1 MAESDVDQLKQAIEG
16 LHRCSARLVE
26 SVPVTET
33 YNNEVVWDGVV
44 HVFNLDGHASAS
56 RAYAWS
62 GEVNGPDERRFFAVI
77 HEGPVGSP
85 IDAVRAVLAAN
96 RPN

>member
-1 MAESDVDQLKQAIEG
+1 MAESDVEQLRQSIEG

-26 SVPVTET
+26 SIPVTET
-33 YNNEVVWDGVV
+33 QNKEVVFDGVV
-44 HVFNLDGHASAS
+44 HVFDLGGHSSAA

-62 GEVNGPDERRFFAVI
+62 NQVTGRDKHYFAVL
-77 HEGPVGSP
+77 HEGLVGSP

-96 RPN
+96 RPK